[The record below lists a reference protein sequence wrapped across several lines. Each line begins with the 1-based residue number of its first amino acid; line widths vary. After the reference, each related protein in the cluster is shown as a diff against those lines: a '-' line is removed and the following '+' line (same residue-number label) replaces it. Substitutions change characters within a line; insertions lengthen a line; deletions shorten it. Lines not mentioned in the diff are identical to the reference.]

1 MAFHKDTQIM
11 TDTGWKRVKDI
22 KGFDKVL
29 VRNFLGEAHLM
40 QPFAIEL
47 IKFRGRIHCL
57 GNPYWNIKLSPRQ
70 EVFGF
75 INGEEH
81 YKQVRKVPI
90 AKTGKTF
97 VFNRTAT
104 YIPEEEYKADMFTV
118 FGKGFKK
125 TKKMPP
131 EDWYVL
137 AAFILQR
144 AMIYKTAMSKFGR
157 GDIQISLN
165 RKKEPEAFLILQG
178 ILNRAEI
185 QFKENGDRTIVI
197 SKRNTLF
204 SLIKRRLGSWKREEM
219 SIPLDMTYKGSKKL
233 VQSFIDTLR
242 LLSKRD
248 TKRFNNNII
257 AGYDKMISSLEIMC
271 YVHGIEAIRGSTI
284 KSTSLDGESKET
296 LRFSQRGRLASVTF
310 HTDDKNDSHNV
321 YAIDILEGQVLAR
334 NEGYGV
340 WVTPR

>member
-11 TDTGWKRVKDI
+11 TDTGWKLIKDI

-57 GNPYWNIKLSPRQ
+57 GNSYWNIKLSPRQ

-75 INGEEH
+75 IDGEEH
-81 YKQVRKVPI
+81 YKQVRNVPI
-90 AKTGKTF
+90 AETGKTF

-104 YIPEEEYKADMFTV
+104 YVPEEEYKADMFTV

-178 ILNRAEI
+178 ILNRAGI
-185 QFKENGDRTIVI
+185 QFKEKGDRTIVI

-219 SIPLDMTYKGSKKL
+219 SIPLDMTYKGSKEL

-271 YVHGIEAIRGSTI
+271 YVHGIKAARSSTI
-284 KSTSLDGESKET
+284 KSTSLDGEPKET
-296 LRFSQRGRLASVTF
+296 LRFGQYGQLASVIF

-321 YAIDILEGQVLAR
+321 YAVDILEGQVLAR
-334 NEGYGV
+334 NEGYGI